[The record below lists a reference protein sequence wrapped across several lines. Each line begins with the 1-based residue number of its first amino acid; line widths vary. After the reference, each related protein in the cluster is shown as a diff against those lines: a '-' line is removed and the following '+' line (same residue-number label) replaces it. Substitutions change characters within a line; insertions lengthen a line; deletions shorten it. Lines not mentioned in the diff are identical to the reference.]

1 MNEVVSIVSF
11 ASIKRG
17 VGGFSWSIRKLEI
30 LELAI
35 SNIACIN
42 LKEIHVPIKLILGKQ
57 MSS

>member
-17 VGGFSWSIRKLEI
+17 VARFSWSIRKLEI

-42 LKEIHVPIKLILGKQ
+42 LKEIRVPIKVI
-57 MSS
+57 

>member
-17 VGGFSWSIRKLEI
+17 VGNLSWSIRKLEI

-35 SNIACIN
+35 LDIDCIYSPSYKGD
-42 LKEIHVPIKLILGKQ
+42 LRGKI
-57 MSS
+57 SLSV